1 MSNSNYENIHK
12 AFNCFSEAA
21 NSAYSVVNTFLAL
34 PNVFNKYPTVISLIF
49 SKTEKLDSNI
59 TNITNIIK
67 NGVIIY
73 EISTTLI
80 GAVNTFYKDKKLV
93 DKILKDGQNA
103 IDKLIETTTYLSPI
117 VTDITNSYLV
127 DPYKED
133 KTLLF
138 DLQIP
143 NSTNTDDYKL
153 SGAESITLAEIECY

>member
-1 MSNSNYENIHK
+1 MSNNNYENIYK
-12 AFNCFSEAA
+12 AFNCFSEAT
-21 NSAYSVVNTFLAL
+21 NSAYSAVNNFLEL

-49 SKTEKLDSNI
+49 SKTAKLGS
-59 TNITNIIK
+59 NITNIIK

-80 GAVNTFYKDKKLV
+80 GAVNSFYKDKKLV

-127 DPYKED
+127 DPYKEE

-143 NSTNTDDYKL
+143 NSTSNDCYKL

>member
-1 MSNSNYENIHK
+1 MSNSNYENIYK
-12 AFNCFSEAA
+12 AFYCFSEAT
-21 NSAYSVVNTFLAL
+21 NSAYSAVNTFLEL

-49 SKTEKLDSNI
+49 SKTATLDS
-59 TNITNIIK
+59 NITNIIK

-73 EISTTLI
+73 DISTALI

-127 DPYKED
+127 DLYKEE
-133 KTLLF
+133 KALLF

-143 NSTNTDDYKL
+143 NSTSSDYYKL
-153 SGAESITLAEIECY
+153 SGTESITLAEIECY

>member
-1 MSNSNYENIHK
+1 MRNSNYGNIYK
-12 AFNCFSEAA
+12 AFNCFSEAT
-21 NSAYSVVNTFLAL
+21 NSAYSAVNTFLAL
-34 PNVFNKYPTVISLIF
+34 PNVFNKYSTVISLIF
-49 SKTEKLDSNI
+49 SKTAKLDS
-59 TNITNIIK
+59 NITNIIK

-127 DPYKED
+127 DPYKEE
-133 KTLLF
+133 KILLF
-138 DLQIP
+138 DLQVP
-143 NSTNTDDYKL
+143 NSTSTDDYKL

>member
-1 MSNSNYENIHK
+1 MSNSNYENIYK
-12 AFNCFSEAA
+12 AFNCFSEAT
-21 NSAYSVVNTFLAL
+21 NSAYSAVNTFLEL

-49 SKTEKLDSNI
+49 SKTAKLDS
-59 TNITNIIK
+59 NITNIIK

-127 DPYKED
+127 DPYKEE
-133 KTLLF
+133 KALLF

-143 NSTNTDDYKL
+143 NSTSSDYYKL
-153 SGAESITLAEIECY
+153 SGTESITLAEIEYY

>member
-1 MSNSNYENIHK
+1 MSNNNYENIYK
-12 AFNCFSEAA
+12 AFNCFSEAT
-21 NSAYSVVNTFLAL
+21 NSAYYNFLEL

-49 SKTEKLDSNI
+49 SKTAKLDP
-59 TNITNIIK
+59 NITNIIK

-127 DPYKED
+127 DPYKEE

-143 NSTNTDDYKL
+143 NSTSNDCYKL
-153 SGAESITLAEIECY
+153 SGTESITLTEIECY

>member
-1 MSNSNYENIHK
+1 MSNSNYENIYK
-12 AFNCFSEAA
+12 AFNCFSEAT
-21 NSAYSVVNTFLAL
+21 NSAYSAVNTFLEL

-49 SKTEKLDSNI
+49 SKTATLDS
-59 TNITNIIK
+59 NITNIIK

-73 EISTTLI
+73 EISTALI

-127 DPYKED
+127 DPYKEE
-133 KTLLF
+133 KALLF

-143 NSTNTDDYKL
+143 NSTSSDYYKL
-153 SGAESITLAEIECY
+153 SGTESITLAEIEYY

>member
-1 MSNSNYENIHK
+1 MSNNNYENIYK
-12 AFNCFSEAA
+12 AYNCFSEAT
-21 NSAYSVVNTFLAL
+21 NSAYSAVNNFLEL

-49 SKTEKLDSNI
+49 SKTVKLDS
-59 TNITNIIK
+59 NITNIIK

-73 EISTTLI
+73 EISTTII

-103 IDKLIETTTYLSPI
+103 INKLIETTTYLSPV

-127 DPYKED
+127 DPYQGEKA
-133 KTLLF
+133 LLF

-143 NSTNTDDYKL
+143 NSTSSDYYKF
-153 SGAESITLAEIECY
+153 SGEVVNLAEIEAY

>member
-1 MSNSNYENIHK
+1 MSNSNYENIYK
-12 AFNCFSEAA
+12 AFNCFSEAT
-21 NSAYSVVNTFLAL
+21 NSAYSAVNTFLKL
-34 PNVFNKYPTVISLIF
+34 PNVFNKYPTIISLIF
-49 SKTEKLDSNI
+49 SKTATLDS
-59 TNITNIIK
+59 NITNIIK

-73 EISTTLI
+73 EISTALI

-127 DPYKED
+127 DPYKEE
-133 KTLLF
+133 KALLF

-143 NSTNTDDYKL
+143 NSTSSDYYKL
-153 SGAESITLAEIECY
+153 SGTDSITLAEIEYY

>member
-1 MSNSNYENIHK
+1 MSNSNYENIYK
-12 AFNCFSEAA
+12 AFYCFSEAT
-21 NSAYSVVNTFLAL
+21 NSAYSAVNTFLEL
-34 PNVFNKYPTVISLIF
+34 PNVVNKYPTVISLIF
-49 SKTEKLDSNI
+49 SKTATLDA
-59 TNITNIIK
+59 NITNIIK

-73 EISTTLI
+73 DISTALI

-127 DPYKED
+127 DPYKEENA
-133 KTLLF
+133 LLF

-143 NSTNTDDYKL
+143 NSTSSDYYKL
-153 SGAESITLAEIECY
+153 SGTESITLAEIEYY

>member
-1 MSNSNYENIHK
+1 MSNSNYENIYK
-12 AFNCFSEAA
+12 AFYCFSEAT
-21 NSAYSVVNTFLAL
+21 NSAYSAVNTFLEL

-49 SKTEKLDSNI
+49 SKTATLDS
-59 TNITNIIK
+59 NITNIIK

-73 EISTTLI
+73 DISTALI

-127 DPYKED
+127 DPYKEENS
-133 KTLLF
+133 LLF

-143 NSTNTDDYKL
+143 NSTSSDYYKL
-153 SGAESITLAEIECY
+153 SGTESITLAEIEYY